1 MVDEIPDVEGQ
12 TGQREAVPVIL
23 VDTNGDLYR
32 VPSLPTHVIIDV
44 DLTVP
49 TINIAAGDLLADTQ
63 VVANAAAA
71 NDKAVRV
78 ESITLIDPDD
88 TGNAIDLVLLTDNVS
103 LGTENA
109 APTVSDAN
117 ALAYC
122 GANVQFPAAGWT
134 DLGGV
139 RVQTVG
145 NLNRLVMPK
154 AGTRDIYIAAINVSG
169 VVQFAGGTI
178 RARIALTQ
186 DPA

>member
-1 MVDEIPDVEGQ
+1 MADILPDVEGDVGVQ
-12 TGQREAVPVIL
+12 EVTPVIL
-23 VDTNGDLYR
+23 VDASGAAYR
-32 VPSLPTHVIIDV
+32 GKSSHAIIDV

-49 TINIAAGDLLADTQ
+49 TSGIAAGDLLADTQ
-63 VVANAAAA
+63 VVANAAGAI
-71 NDKAVRV
+71 DKPVVV

-122 GANVQFPAAGWT
+122 GANVQFTAAGWT

-139 RVQTVG
+139 RVQSVG
-145 NLNRLVMPK
+145 NLNRVVAPK
-154 AGTRDIYIAAINVSG
+154 TGTRDIYIAAVNVSG
-169 VVQFAGGTI
+169 TAQFAGGTI
-178 RARIALTQ
+178 RARIAVSQ
-186 DPA
+186 DT